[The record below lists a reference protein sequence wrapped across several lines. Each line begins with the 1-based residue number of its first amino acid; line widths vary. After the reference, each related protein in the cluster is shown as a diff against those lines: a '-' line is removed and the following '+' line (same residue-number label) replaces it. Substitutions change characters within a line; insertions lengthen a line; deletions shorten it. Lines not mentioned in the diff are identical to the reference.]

1 MTDTAP
7 PWDTS
12 PPEFNLSD
20 HEAAAS
26 SPDDVTPA
34 SAVAYTDL
42 EVAELAAALSAYGLP
57 VELMDEYHAAFVSRT
72 LPFLELLEMG
82 DALAAMG
89 ITRSSG
95 VGRLPGWLRVAAGGL
110 AIGVGAVMVRRS
122 IVGGTPA
129 APAPG
134 AAGVGAADG

>member
-34 SAVAYTDL
+34 PAVAYTDL

-57 VELMDEYHAAFVSRT
+57 VELMDEYHRMFIART
-72 LPFLELLEMG
+72 LPFLQLLEMG
-82 DALAAMG
+82 EALADMG
-89 ITRSSG
+89 ITQSSG
-95 VGRLPGWLRVAAGGL
+95 INRLPGWLRVAAGGL

-122 IVGGTPA
+122 VGVSPA
-129 APAPG
+129 PAPAPG
-134 AAGVGAADG
+134 GDTDE